1 MRPERLRRL
10 LATLF
15 ASLALTGQAGPST
28 PAPVELPAQP
38 GASAQ
43 TRVIRWPRAVAAQPT
58 SALSSSP
65 ALRLRPGVE
74 APPLDFSLRADETV
88 TQASARLS
96 YAFAPGLSPTLTHLR
111 VLLNGEVVATVPMPR
126 DGAGPSSKTKG
137 RGQTAALRTQ
147 DIALDPAALQRYNQ
161 LRLEL
166 VADAGATASC
176 PAPGSTRPDQ
186 GTATSP
192 APDEPWADI
201 AADST
206 VRLTV
211 QRRSLPNDLSLLPE
225 PFLDR
230 ADAGPVSLPFVF
242 PAAPSDTVLRAAGIT
257 ASWFGMLAPWHRP
270 RFPVHVDELPAGHAV
285 VFATN
290 RERPAALAALPPFRG
305 PELRVMDHPT
315 EPLAKLLLIG
325 GRDDADLARA
335 AQALALGS
343 GGLSGAQ
350 ARVHTP
356 QDAPPRQAYDAPN
369 WVRLDRPMRLG
380 ELVDN
385 PAQLQVQ
392 GQSPPP
398 VALSL
403 RLPPDLFTWRSRGVP
418 VDLKLRYT
426 PPGPKGS
433 SSARDGRE
441 GREAQVTLRIN
452 GEAVQTMRLSASGRG
467 GTSARVVLPLLDTG
481 LMGDSRELLIPAF
494 KLGSRNQLDYVFD
507 FGGAADLG
515 CGEAR
520 PDSLRALIDADS
532 RIDFSGHPHYAEMP
546 HLGYFATS
554 GFPFTIHADL
564 SQTVAL
570 LPETPAP
577 REIEVLLAL
586 LARMGETTGYPAT
599 RLQVMRGHRQGELGP
614 LRDRDLLMVGT
625 PERLPLL
632 QSWRDAWAPML
643 AKRQGF
649 QAALLGFESPLTP
662 RRSVVAVTAATP
674 ESLPQVLDL
683 LDQDGA
689 VYALHGGAV
698 LLPGREGT
706 AADSIPAPKG
716 YTTGEL
722 PFWTAVWYPLSRHPV
737 LLALMAVLAV
747 LVLAFALWR
756 SLNAAAQR
764 RLGPPDA

>member
-1 MRPERLRRL
+1 MRPEQRLKRLLTML
-10 LATLF
+10 LAT
-15 ASLALTGQAGPST
+15 LALTGQAT
-28 PAPVELPAQP
+28 PVPAERSGQP
-38 GASAQ
+38 PASAQ
-43 TRVIRWPRAVAAQPT
+43 TRVIRWPHAVA
-58 SALSSSP
+58 SAHPGSGSSASP
-65 ALRLRPGVE
+65 ALRLRPGFA

-96 YAFAPGLSPTLTHLR
+96 YAFAPGLSPSLTHLR

-126 DGAGPSSKTKG
+126 DGAGPSNKHKG
-137 RGQTAALRTQ
+137 SGQTAALRTQ
-147 DIALDPAALQRYNQ
+147 DIALDPTALQRYNQ

-166 VADAGATASC
+166 VADADATASC
-176 PAPGSTRPDQ
+176 PAPGSPRPDQ
-186 GTATSP
+186 GSAHSP

-201 AADST
+201 AADSA

-211 QRRSLPNDLSLLPE
+211 RRRSLPNDLGLLPE

-230 ADAGPVSLPFVF
+230 ADVGPVSLPFVF
-242 PAAPSDTVLRAAGIT
+242 AAAPSDTVLRAAGIT

-270 RFPVHVDELPAGHAV
+270 RFPVHVDELPTGHAV

-290 RERPAALAALPPFRG
+290 RERPAALAQLPPFSG
-305 PELRVMDHPT
+305 PELRVLDHPT

-369 WVRLDRPMRLG
+369 WVRLDRPMRFG

-426 PPGPKGS
+426 PPGLEGGS
-433 SSARDGRE
+433 SARE

-467 GTSARVVLPLLDTG
+467 GTSARVVLPLLDAG

-520 PDSLRALIDADS
+520 PGSLRALIDADS

-564 SQTVAL
+564 GQTVAL

-625 PERLPLL
+625 PQRLPLL
-632 QSWRDAWAPML
+632 QSWHKTWEPLL
-643 AKRQGF
+643 AERHEF
-649 QAALLGFESPLTP
+649 QAAVLGFESPLTP
-662 RRSVVAVTAATP
+662 RRSVVAVTATTP
-674 ESLPQVLDL
+674 ESLTQVLDL

-764 RLGPPDA
+764 RLGVPEA